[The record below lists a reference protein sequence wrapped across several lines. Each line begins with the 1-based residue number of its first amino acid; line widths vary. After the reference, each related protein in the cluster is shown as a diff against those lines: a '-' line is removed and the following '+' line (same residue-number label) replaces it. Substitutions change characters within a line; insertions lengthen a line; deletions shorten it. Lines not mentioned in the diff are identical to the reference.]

1 VTLQDI
7 YTDPRDSYSCVKYYN
22 CIKENLLQVTLT
34 SKTQPYPFVVWI
46 GSEILRGRLNAV
58 HKKGSRSVRFQISYL
73 ELNVI
78 GIEDP
83 KTIAILSYQLLSV
96 HPDALFCIM
105 PE

>member
-1 VTLQDI
+1 MQ
-7 YTDPRDSYSCVKYYN
+7 CKK
-22 CIKENLLQVTLT
+22 KE
-34 SKTQPYPFVVWI
+34 
-46 GSEILRGRLNAV
+46 
-58 HKKGSRSVRFQISYL
+58 SRSVRFQISYL